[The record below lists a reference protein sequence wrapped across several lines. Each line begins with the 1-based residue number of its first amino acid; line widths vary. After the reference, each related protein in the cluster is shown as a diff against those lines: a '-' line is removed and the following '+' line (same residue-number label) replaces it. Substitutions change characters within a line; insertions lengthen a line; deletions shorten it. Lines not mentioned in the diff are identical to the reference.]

1 MPSPPRLQEI
11 WLRVEDRVATL
22 TLDRPQRRNALSPTM
37 LDDLLTALRWCR
49 AEPEVR
55 VVVLTGAGETAFC
68 AGAELGGL
76 PGDSPLQGH
85 RARHAYVEV
94 FELMPELGKPILGRI
109 NGHALAGGFG
119 LACSCDLLVAVE
131 SATFGTP
138 EVDVGLWPAM
148 VQAVLTRNLPRK
160 PLLEMLLLGERWT
173 AAQLQQ
179 LGLVNRV
186 VPRERL
192 DEVTYGLAQK
202 LAAKSPLVLQLGRDS
217 FYRQQDMEFRAA
229 LEHLHSLVTVL
240 TLSEDSQEGLRAFLE
255 KREPRWRGR

>member
-1 MPSPPRLQEI
+1 MPSPPRLQEM

-76 PGDSPLQGH
+76 PGDS
-85 RARHAYVEV
+85 
-94 FELMPELGKPILGRI
+94 
-109 NGHALAGGFG
+109 
-119 LACSCDLLVAVE
+119 
-131 SATFGTP
+131 
-138 EVDVGLWPAM
+138 
-148 VQAVLTRNLPRK
+148 
-160 PLLEMLLLGERWT
+160 
-173 AAQLQQ
+173 
-179 LGLVNRV
+179 
-186 VPRERL
+186 
-192 DEVTYGLAQK
+192 
-202 LAAKSPLVLQLGRDS
+202 QLGRDS